1 MNVVIGTVMIWAAAL
16 WTLRHLQRIAP
27 DRLPQVHSEARHLFL
42 MMLPRTIIGL
52 TGAGF
57 MAELL
62 PQDDMRALF
71 GPGSGLTG
79 VILASGLG
87 ALVPGGPV
95 VAFAVGAA
103 ALKAGAGVAAL
114 LAFVTGWSIFSMT
127 RTLTHEAAMMGW
139 SFLGQRLLVSWPA
152 PLIIGGI
159 GLGLAKLLG
168 LE

>member
-16 WTLRHLQRIAP
+16 WTLSHLQRIAP
-27 DRLPQVHSEARHLFL
+27 EQLPQVRREALYLFL
-42 MMLPRTIIGL
+42 IMLPRTIIGL

-62 PQDDMRALF
+62 PQDDVRALF

-79 VILASGLG
+79 VVLAAAIG

-103 ALKAGAGVAAL
+103 AVKAGAGLGAL
-114 LAFVTGWSIFSMT
+114 LAFITGWSIFSMT
-127 RTLTHEAAMMGW
+127 RTLTHEAAIMGW
-139 SFLGQRLLVSWPA
+139 SFLGRRLLVSWPA
-152 PLIIGGI
+152 PLVIGII
-159 GLGLAKLLG
+159 GLGLARLLG
-168 LE
+168 LD

>member
-1 MNVVIGTVMIWAAAL
+1 MNIVIGTILIWAAAL
-16 WTLRHLQRIAP
+16 WTLRHLQRVAP
-27 DRLPQVHSEARHLFL
+27 EKMSHVKTDVRHLFL

-52 TGAGF
+52 VGAGF

-62 PQDDMRALF
+62 PQDQVRALF
-71 GPGSGLTG
+71 GAGSGLIG
-79 VILASGLG
+79 VMLASVLG

-114 LAFVTGWSIFSMT
+114 LGFVTGWSIFSMT

-139 SFLGQRLLVSWPA
+139 PCRGRFRW
-152 PLIIGGI
+152 
-159 GLGLAKLLG
+159 
-168 LE
+168 